1 MRPCWPFRTKRPR
14 LRSSCCSRS
23 LTRPPPPSCSM
34 TGSAPGGPFRRAAA
48 RHRRNPLIDSHA
60 DPKGHGFLAGAD
72 AARDGP
78 RTDGQGNSPLRKDK
92 ESVAKRGGL
101 VKVRVSGK
109 LRRRRGRGGQ
119 PDQERHLCRDRRE
132 QEYDPHTREWKSARW
147 TVNIN
152 NELANGAGFT
162 VTQAR
167 GQMVVESKA
176 AIDSGPS
183 TAANVDAK
191 PRED

>member
-1 MRPCWPFRTKRPR
+1 M
-14 LRSSCCSRS
+14 
-23 LTRPPPPSCSM
+23 
-34 TGSAPGGPFRRAAA
+34 
-48 RHRRNPLIDSHA
+48 
-60 DPKGHGFLAGAD
+60 GHGQTAKGI
-72 AARDGP
+72 
-78 RTDGQGNSPLRKDK
+78 LRFEKDK

-109 LRRRRGRGGQ
+109 LRAEGAVVGNLIKNGIYAVTG
-119 PDQERHLCRDRRE
+119 E

-162 VTQAR
+162 VAQAR
-167 GQMVVESKA
+167 GQMVVESK